1 MLRRSQ
7 KRLFHNQAIERS
19 SSWRGGTIH
28 HHRQLLSR
36 ASSAS
41 WRPSMRRNKTSSR
54 AMHDSDGNVQLSERD
69 EKLHQGIVSLSFC
82 PPNPQK
88 VRHLYEVGQ
97 RLRSH
102 FPCDLTP

>member
-1 MLRRSQ
+1 
-7 KRLFHNQAIERS
+7 
-19 SSWRGGTIH
+19 
-28 HHRQLLSR
+28 
-36 ASSAS
+36 
-41 WRPSMRRNKTSSR
+41 
-54 AMHDSDGNVQLSERD
+54 MHDSDGNVQLSERD

-102 FPCDLTP
+102 FPCDLTPMHLHRNLGDTDFRRDLFVQEAARNPRHGFDCRGRCRN

>member
-1 MLRRSQ
+1 
-7 KRLFHNQAIERS
+7 
-19 SSWRGGTIH
+19 
-28 HHRQLLSR
+28 
-36 ASSAS
+36 
-41 WRPSMRRNKTSSR
+41 
-54 AMHDSDGNVQLSERD
+54 MHDSDGNVQLSERD

-102 FPCDLTP
+102 FSCDLTPMHLHRNLGDTDFRRDLLVQEAARDPRHDFLFPWRQCVEFRA